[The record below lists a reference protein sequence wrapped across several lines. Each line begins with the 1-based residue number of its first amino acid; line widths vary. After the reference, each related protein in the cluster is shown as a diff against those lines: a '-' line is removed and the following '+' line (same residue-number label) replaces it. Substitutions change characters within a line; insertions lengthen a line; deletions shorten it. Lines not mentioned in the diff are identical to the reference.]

1 MIKKKILI
9 VDDEIEMVELE
20 VIRFEAHGYDVRA
33 TYDGESGI
41 KMVRDWAPDLVI
53 LDIMLPGMDGYAV
66 CEALKK
72 DPQLKQTPI
81 ILVSAMDQKYDTAR
95 GLKAGAD
102 ATFTKPFEPPLL
114 LAKIKELIRP
124 ANTPKK

>member
-1 MIKKKILI
+1 MAKKKILI

-20 VIRFEAHGYDVRA
+20 VIRFEAHGYEVRA
-33 TYDGESGI
+33 AYDGENGI
-41 KMVRDWAPDLVI
+41 KMVREWVPDLVI

-72 DPQLKQTPI
+72 DPQFNQTPI

-95 GLKAGAD
+95 GLKAGAE
-102 ATFTKPFEPPLL
+102 ASFTKPFEPPLL
-114 LAKIKELIRP
+114 LAKIKELVHSTK
-124 ANTPKK
+124 TPKK

>member
-1 MIKKKILI
+1 MTKKKILI

-20 VIRFEAHGYDVRA
+20 VIRFEAHGYEVRA

-66 CEALKK
+66 CEAIKK
-72 DPQLKQTPI
+72 DPKFKQTPI

-95 GLKAGAD
+95 DLKSGAD
-102 ATFTKPFEPPLL
+102 ASFTKPFEPPLL
-114 LAKIKELIRP
+114 LAKIKELVHS
-124 ANTPKK
+124 ANSHKK